1 MINPRY
7 LIFRLIFFLNVLKF
21 IDTRLVGDAGRGLLM
36 RVSGNTKNLG
46 MSGLR
51 NRNSLHKSMERIS
64 TGKSINRAS
73 DNAAGLSISENLRTQ
88 IRGSSQAQRN
98 TLDGLSMLR
107 TADGAAGEV
116 NSMLQRQRELATQ
129 ARNGTMNDNDRS
141 ALNDEYQQLSS
152 EINRIAESTS
162 FNGQKL
168 TNGSDLGD
176 GTAELQVGANEG
188 DTISVS
194 AVDFRTATLGT
205 AGGDISTAAGAEAAI
220 GLADTG
226 ISTLSGQRSNI
237 GALSN
242 RLESTVNNLIN
253 NEINTQE
260 AESMIRDLDMAA
272 GVSDLTRDQI
282 LNQTSTKALSTF
294 NDISSSNVL
303 SLL

>member
-1 MINPRY
+1 
-7 LIFRLIFFLNVLKF
+7 
-21 IDTRLVGDAGRGLLM
+21 M

-51 NRNSLHKSMERIS
+51 NSNSLHKSMERIS

-162 FNGQKL
+162 FNGQNL

-188 DTISVS
+188 DTINVS

-272 GVSDLTRDQI
+272 GVSDLTRDKI